1 MGIAAMKLKD
11 RALGLGANLVGIADV
26 SSLEVPFD
34 RAISVAVALN
44 RDIVSSVGQGP
55 HIEYQAEYLSVN
67 AKIDQVLGEITGWIH
82 GEGYSAVVEPASSPN
97 FDREKLAAAFPH
109 KTAATMSG
117 LGWVGKNALL
127 VTKEYGS
134 AVRLGTIFTDAPLQ
148 ADVPQISSLC
158 GNCTLCRKAC
168 PVAAPGETLWSPG
181 IAREDLVDIR
191 SCWGQ
196 LRLFMEERGL
206 KHAICGICI
215 QACPWTKKYLHGGGS
230 HCFL

>member
-1 MGIAAMKLKD
+1 MGITAMKLKD
-11 RALGLGANLVGIADV
+11 RAMVLGANLVGIADV

-44 RDIVSSVGQGP
+44 RDIVSSVKQGP

-67 AKIDQVLGEITGWIH
+67 AKIDQVLGEILRWIQ
-82 GEGYSAVVEPASSPN
+82 GEGYAAVVEPASSPN

-134 AVRLGTIFTDAPLQ
+134 AVRLGTVFTDAPLQ
-148 ADVPQISSLC
+148 ADVPQYSSLC
-158 GNCTLCRKAC
+158 GSCTVCRKAC

-181 IAREDLVDIR
+181 VAREDLVDIR

-215 QACPWTKKYLHGGGS
+215 EACPWTKKYLHS
-230 HCFL
+230 R